1 MGPITIRRAGGAAA
15 AVAAGL
21 LVTALAGCASS
32 PGVPSLGSPAPNP
45 APAGGPTAG
54 GPTAGGTTGPAS
66 PAPSACSLLRPA
78 DVLAVAA
85 TFRGSTITVDG
96 HTQSSQ
102 SPLNAC
108 GFNQK
113 GVSTSD
119 GITTTLSG
127 DQWAQLT
134 VIADGNN
141 IGDYS
146 PDGSAIHALGHGAY
160 WDPGSDTV
168 VILVGQNVFQ
178 VVDDVP
184 VNLSIYPNLD
194 AARQQA
200 ATALAAKILS
210 HL

>member
-1 MGPITIRRAGGAAA
+1 MRPIIVRRPGAAA
-15 AVAAGL
+15 AAIAAGL
-21 LVTALAGCASS
+21 LAAALAGCGSS
-32 PGVPSLGSPAPNP
+32 PGLPGISSPVPVSPVLASG
-45 APAGGPTAG
+45 AAAGGS
-54 GPTAGGTTGPAS
+54 TGPAS
-66 PAPSACSLLRPA
+66 PAPAACSLLRSA
-78 DVLAVAA
+78 DVLTVAA
-85 TFRGSTITVDG
+85 TFRGATITIDG
-96 HTQSSQ
+96 HSQ
-102 SPLNAC
+102 DSQPPLNQC

-146 PDGSAIHALGHGAY
+146 PDGPAIHGLGNGAY
-160 WDPGSDTV
+160 WDLGSDTIV
-168 VILVGQNVFQ
+168 VLVGQNVFQ

-184 VNLSIYPNLD
+184 VNLGIYPNLG
-194 AARQQA
+194 AAREQA

-210 HL
+210 HMGSGA